1 MFSSCRFSTSTSPI
15 LERLDRWSVSWQSQA
30 TQKLSRILDQNSY
43 DHQAAT
49 KESKNL
55 ERIVL
60 DAFDKCQAASVEQET
75 VRPKVEARDNKV
87 LEDKAVI
94 RSDNSVSRASMTNSN
109 LSDEPSLETS
119 EKDLGCEDPNL
130 VESGVSKVFRVGGAS
145 TNTGGRDF
153 NIRFCEQ
160 KAAGGG
166 WTVSERLVIY
176 TGFPLG
182 DLIITELSRHF
193 SSTGHSKAGRL
204 RGTERKFHSGMG

>member
-1 MFSSCRFSTSTSPI
+1 M
-15 LERLDRWSVSWQSQA
+15 SWQSQA

-75 VRPKVEARDNKV
+75 VRPKVVARDNKA
-87 LEDKAVI
+87 LDDEEVI
-94 RSDNSVSRASMTNSN
+94 RSDNSVSVTNTN
-109 LSDEPSLETS
+109 LSDEPSAEIR
-119 EKDLGCEDPNL
+119 EEELGCEDPNL
-130 VESGVSKVFRVGGAS
+130 AESGVSKVFRVGGAS
-145 TNTGGRDF
+145 VNPGGRDL

-166 WTVSERLVIY
+166 WTV
-176 TGFPLG
+176 G
-182 DLIITELSRHF
+182 DFLIIFTSFR
-193 SSTGHSKAGRL
+193 
-204 RGTERKFHSGMG
+204 

>member
-1 MFSSCRFSTSTSPI
+1 M
-15 LERLDRWSVSWQSQA
+15 SWQSLA

-75 VRPKVEARDNKV
+75 VRPKVVARDDKV

-94 RSDNSVSRASMTNSN
+94 RSDNSVSVTNSN
-109 LSDEPSLETS
+109 LSDEPSLETR
-119 EKDLGCEDPNL
+119 EEDLGCEDPNL
-130 VESGVSKVFRVGGAS
+130 VESGVSKVFRVGGAI
-145 TNTGGRDF
+145 TNPGGRDF

-176 TGFPLG
+176 TAF
-182 DLIITELSRHF
+182 R
-193 SSTGHSKAGRL
+193 
-204 RGTERKFHSGMG
+204 

>member
-1 MFSSCRFSTSTSPI
+1 MCTSHFRFSTSTSPI

-75 VRPKVEARDNKV
+75 VRPKVVARDHKV
-87 LEDKAVI
+87 LEDKVAI
-94 RSDNSVSRASMTNSN
+94 RSDNSLSSGGVTNTN
-109 LSDEPSLETS
+109 LSDEPSQENRA
-119 EKDLGCEDPNL
+119 EDLGCEDPNL
-130 VESGVSKVFRVGGAS
+130 VESGVSKVFRVGEAS
-145 TNTGGRDF
+145 TNPGGRDI

-160 KAAGGG
+160 KTAGGG
-166 WTVSERLVIY
+166 WTVS
-176 TGFPLG
+176 
-182 DLIITELSRHF
+182 DCLIICTSFRC
-193 SSTGHSKAGRL
+193 
-204 RGTERKFHSGMG
+204 